1 MQRNAEFW
9 HWPSRGPAA
18 PPHWAPRPRS
28 GVCGVCPACRE
39 LQLLCL
45 CEKPDSALRLRMEAN
60 TDLLFPR
67 RGQPRGASAVPFGP
81 VLPGRTGNKRTSWG
95 RFLKVWGGQEPGW
108 REVPSARSQWSG
120 GWMDL
125 RPVFAC
131 RSGGRAPGFS
141 LSSVQFAWFSPSC
154 LFSEVRGH

>member
-1 MQRNAEFW
+1 MVCALHAVNCSCSVYVKSQTVLSGLEW
-9 HWPSRGPAA
+9 KPTLTSSSPAGA
-18 PPHWAPRPRS
+18 SP
-28 GVCGVCPACRE
+28 G
-39 LQLLCL
+39 
-45 CEKPDSALRLRMEAN
+45 
-60 TDLLFPR
+60 
-67 RGQPRGASAVPFGP
+67 GASAVPFGP